1 MNRKVVFG
9 TLIGLFSILSLVF
22 VVLQNMDLAV
32 FFMCILF
39 ILTNTSRMYSF
50 REKGYTKE
58 ANWMKWMAI
67 VFAIGAVVILYL
79 YLF

>member
-1 MNRKVVFG
+1 MNRKLVFG
-9 TLIGLFSILSLVF
+9 ILIGLSSILSLVF
-22 VVLQNMDLAV
+22 IVLRNMDLAV

-39 ILTNTSRMYSF
+39 TFTNLSRVYSF

-58 ANWMKWMAI
+58 ANWMKWMAV

>member
-9 TLIGLFSILSLVF
+9 TLIALSSILSLVF
-22 VVLQNMDLAV
+22 IILQNLDLAV

-39 ILTNTSRMYSF
+39 TLTNASRVYSF

-58 ANWMKWMAI
+58 ANWMKWMSV
-67 VFAIGAVVILYL
+67 VFALGAVLILILYL
-79 YLF
+79 F